1 MIASFKLILVGLAL
15 ITFVNADDKSVSF
28 DHLMDKI
35 FVENQCTIPPKATKV
50 AIWTM
55 TRLRIGKQT
64 VEDAVSFFN
73 DYLKR
78 YAES

>member
-1 MIASFKLILVGLAL
+1 
-15 ITFVNADDKSVSF
+15 
-28 DHLMDKI
+28 MDKI